1 LQSSGFEVIVAASV
15 AEAITAING
24 KTFDVLLSDLN
35 IGEPGDGFTVVSAM
49 RRTQPQAR
57 TFILTGYPDF
67 DSALKAIRN
76 QVDDYFLKPTNPA
89 TLVTCIKESLASPRT
104 PTHLPLRRVSQILQ
118 ETTEDIRKEFLSEVK
133 SHAEIAAVPLSDGDR
148 VHYVPM
154 IVAELIRRVRSGVDE
169 LTDEGRKAAAAIGR
183 QRYEQGY
190 TIPMIVAEARI
201 LQRLVTNTLQRN
213 LLRMDMSTL
222 ISDMVQVGEA
232 LNALLE
238 SSIRAFEAC
247 VGQRKPIRQDRKPGS
262 EHVA

>member
-1 LQSSGFEVIVAASV
+1 
-15 AEAITAING
+15 
-24 KTFDVLLSDLN
+24 
-35 IGEPGDGFTVVSAM
+35 
-49 RRTQPQAR
+49 
-57 TFILTGYPDF
+57 
-67 DSALKAIRN
+67 
-76 QVDDYFLKPTNPA
+76 
-89 TLVTCIKESLASPRT
+89 
-104 PTHLPLRRVSQILQ
+104 
-118 ETTEDIRKEFLSEVK
+118 
-133 SHAEIAAVPLSDGDR
+133 
-148 VHYVPM
+148 
-154 IVAELIRRVRSGVDE
+154 VDE